1 MRILLLGATGR
12 VGQSVLQYAL
22 HDGHEVT
29 VLVRSL
35 DKLNEQLA
43 DYAEGLVETSKALSA
58 INHSLPISEQIP
70 NLHVMVGNVLNS
82 NDLETALNGV
92 QAVISTLN
100 TDKTN
105 TLSVSTP
112 IIAQLMQKKSIAR
125 IITVGT
131 AGILQSRI
139 EADKYR
145 YESSESKRK
154 STRAAEEHRVMYET
168 LRDSGLDWTVVC
180 PTYLPDGEYTGVYR
194 DEKDVLPEDGASI
207 STGDTAYF
215 TYQQLSDPRYIG
227 HRVGLAY

>member
-22 HDGHEVT
+22 QDGHEVT

-35 DKLNEQLA
+35 DKLNAQLEE
-43 DYAEGLVETSKALSA
+43 YAEGLVETSKALSA
-58 INHSLPISEQIP
+58 IDHSLPISEQIP
-70 NLHVMVGNVLNS
+70 NLHVIVGNVLNS
-82 NDLETALNGV
+82 NDLDTALNGV

-112 IIAQLMQKKSIAR
+112 IIAELMQKQSISR

-168 LRDSGLDWTVVC
+168 LRDSELDWTVVC

>member
-35 DKLNEQLA
+35 DKLNAQLEE
-43 DYAEGLVETSKALSA
+43 YAEDLVETSKALSA

-70 NLHVMVGNVLNS
+70 NLHVIVGNVLNS

-112 IIAQLMQKKSIAR
+112 IIAQLMQKQSISR

-168 LRDSGLDWTVVC
+168 LRDSELEWTVVC

-194 DEKDVLPEDGASI
+194 DEQDVLPEDGTSI

>member
-12 VGQSVLQYAL
+12 VGRFVLQYAL
-22 HDGHEVT
+22 QDGHEVT

-35 DKLNEQLA
+35 DKLNAQLA
-43 DYAEGLVETSKALSA
+43 EYAENLVDSSKNMSA

-70 NLHVMVGNVLNS
+70 SLRVMVGNVLNS
-82 NDLETALNGV
+82 SDLYTALNGV

-112 IIAQLMQKKSIAR
+112 IIAELMQKQSILR

-139 EADKYR
+139 AMNLLNPSAKAPVL
-145 YESSESKRK
+145 RK
-154 STRAAEEHRVMYET
+154 N
-168 LRDSGLDWTVVC
+168 
-180 PTYLPDGEYTGVYR
+180 
-194 DEKDVLPEDGASI
+194 
-207 STGDTAYF
+207 
-215 TYQQLSDPRYIG
+215 IG
-227 HRVGLAY
+227 

>member
-22 HDGHEVT
+22 QDGHELT

-35 DKLNEQLA
+35 DKLNEQLLA
-43 DYAEGLVETSKALSA
+43 YAEDLGGSSKPISA
-58 INHSLPISEQIP
+58 IDHSLPINEQIP
-70 NLHVMVGNVLNS
+70 GLHVIVGNALNH
-82 NDLETALNGV
+82 NDLYKALDGV

-112 IIAQLMQKKSIAR
+112 IIAELMQKQSIAR

-139 EADKYR
+139 ETDTYR

-154 STRAAEEHRVMYET
+154 STRAAEEHRMMYET

-194 DEKDVLPEDGASI
+194 DEQDVLPEGGASI

>member
-35 DKLNEQLA
+35 DKLNAQLEEYA
-43 DYAEGLVETSKALSA
+43 DKLVATYDSVSD
-58 INHSLPISEQIP
+58 IDRSLPISEQLP
-70 NLHVMVGNVLNS
+70 NLHVHVGDVLS
-82 NDLETALNGV
+82 SDDLYQALDGV
-92 QAVISTLN
+92 EAVMSTLN
-100 TDKTN
+100 TDKTT

-112 IIAQLMQKKSIAR
+112 ILVDLMQKKSIAR

-154 STRAAEEHRVMYET
+154 STRAAEEHRMMYET

-180 PTYLPDGEYTGVYR
+180 PTYLPEGEYTGVYR
-194 DEKDVLPEDGASI
+194 DEQDVLPEDGTSI

-215 TYQQLSDPRYIG
+215 TYQQLSDLRYIG

>member
-43 DYAEGLVETSKALSA
+43 EYADKLVATYDSVSD
-58 INHSLPISEQIP
+58 IDRSLPISEQLP
-70 NLHVMVGNVLNS
+70 NLHVHVGDVLS
-82 NDLETALNGV
+82 SDGLYQALDGV
-92 QAVISTLN
+92 EAVISTLN
-100 TDKTN
+100 TDKTT

-112 IIAQLMQKKSIAR
+112 ILVDLMQKKSIAR

-154 STRAAEEHRVMYET
+154 STRAAEEHRIMYET

-194 DEKDVLPEDGASI
+194 DEKDVLPEDGTSI

-215 TYQQLSDPRYIG
+215 TYQQLSDPHYIG

>member
-12 VGQSVLQYAL
+12 VGRFVLQYAL
-22 HDGHEVT
+22 QDGHEVT

-35 DKLNEQLA
+35 DKLNVQLVE
-43 DYAEGLVETSKALSA
+43 YAEDLVDSSKNMSA
-58 INHSLPISEQIP
+58 INHSLPIHEQIP
-70 NLHVMVGNVLNS
+70 SLRVIVGDVLNS
-82 NDLETALNGV
+82 NDLYTALDGV

-112 IIAQLMQKKSIAR
+112 MIAKLMQKQSILR

-154 STRAAEEHRVMYET
+154 STRAAEEHRMMYET

-194 DEKDVLPEDGASI
+194 DEKDVLPEGGASI

>member
-35 DKLNEQLA
+35 DKLNAQLEEYA
-43 DYAEGLVETSKALSA
+43 DKLVATYDSVSD
-58 INHSLPISEQIP
+58 IDRSLPISEQLP
-70 NLHVMVGNVLNS
+70 NLHVHVGDVLSSDN
-82 NDLETALNGV
+82 LYQALDGV
-92 QAVISTLN
+92 EAVISTLN
-100 TDKTN
+100 TDKTT

-112 IIAQLMQKKSIAR
+112 ILVDLMQKKSIAR

-154 STRAAEEHRVMYET
+154 STRAAEEHRMMYET

-180 PTYLPDGEYTGVYR
+180 PTYLPEGEYTGVYR
-194 DEKDVLPEDGASI
+194 DEQDVLPEDGTSI

-215 TYQQLSDPRYIG
+215 TYQQLSDLRYIG